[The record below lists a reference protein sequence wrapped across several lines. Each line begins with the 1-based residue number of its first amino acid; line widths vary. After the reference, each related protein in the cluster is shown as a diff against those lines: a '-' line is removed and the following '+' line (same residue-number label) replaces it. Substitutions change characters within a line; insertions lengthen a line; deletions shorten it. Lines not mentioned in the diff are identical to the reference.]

1 MQYVYYIER
10 DSLIVGSDTF
20 GPFTSWCCSQFQC
33 CGSHALQSF
42 STFCQP
48 LAGQCHP
55 PRSFHGGRLSSRY
68 TQNDKVQCGSRRD
81 SYTSR
86 NVPSKTDYLLAL
98 YAVIQFECAEYLPVF
113 CSVPQFAWRG
123 RCSPEEIA
131 FCRDLP
137 VEKLCRTLAL
147 TEFCPPKP
155 PCSCRSR

>member
-1 MQYVYYIER
+1 MKYVCYIER

-20 GPFTSWCCSQFQC
+20 GPSTSWCCSQFQC

-81 SYTSR
+81 SYINRS
-86 NVPSKTDYLLAL
+86 VPSRMDYLPVLC
-98 YAVIQFECAEYLPVF
+98 AVVRFECAGYFLVS
-113 CSVPQFAWRG
+113 CSVLRFAWRG
-123 RCSPEEIA
+123 RCSPEESV
-131 FCRDLP
+131 FYTDWP
-137 VEKLCRTLAL
+137 VERLCRTFVL

-155 PCSCRSR
+155 PCNYRSH